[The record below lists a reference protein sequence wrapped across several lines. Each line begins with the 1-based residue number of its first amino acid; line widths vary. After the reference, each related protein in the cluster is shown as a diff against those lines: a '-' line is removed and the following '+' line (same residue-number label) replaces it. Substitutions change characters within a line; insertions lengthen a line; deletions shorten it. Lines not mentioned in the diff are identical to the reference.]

1 MTGVDP
7 WLTLLDVLRD
17 AGVDRVLG
25 KRRDLVLTRLDEL
38 TKIYRQKLTGASP
51 GSLPAT
57 IATDDIVREYQ
68 RNPHRVAPILQA
80 LAFNCTPTMLA
91 MMWFVQMGARIESI
105 DYKFVRG
112 SSSQLAIAIKLPEGA
127 AGIVFE
133 SEEHWDLS
141 VLRLAGLSKGDG
153 QPLVEAFYALAT

>member
-1 MTGVDP
+1 
-7 WLTLLDVLRD
+7 VLRD

-25 KRRDLVLTRLDEL
+25 KHRDLVLARLDGL
-38 TKIYRQKLTGASP
+38 TKIYRQKLAGASP
-51 GSLPAT
+51 GGLPAT
-57 IATDDIVREYQ
+57 IAIDDMVREYQ

-80 LAFNCTPTMLA
+80 LAFNCSPTMLA

-112 SSSQLAIAIKLPEGA
+112 ASSHLAIVIKLSEGS

-141 VLRLAGLSKGDG
+141 VLRLAGLSKGAG
-153 QPLVEAFYALAT
+153 RPLVEAFYALAT

>member
-7 WLTLLDVLRD
+7 WLPLLEVLRD

-25 KRRDLVLTRLDEL
+25 RHRDLVLTRLDGL
-38 TKIYRQKLTGASP
+38 TKIYREKLAGASP

-57 IATDDIVREYQ
+57 ITTQDIVREYQ

-91 MMWFVQMGARIESI
+91 MMWFVQVGARIESI

-112 SSSQLAIAIKLPEGA
+112 NSSQLVIVIKLPEGA
-127 AGIVFE
+127 AGIAFE